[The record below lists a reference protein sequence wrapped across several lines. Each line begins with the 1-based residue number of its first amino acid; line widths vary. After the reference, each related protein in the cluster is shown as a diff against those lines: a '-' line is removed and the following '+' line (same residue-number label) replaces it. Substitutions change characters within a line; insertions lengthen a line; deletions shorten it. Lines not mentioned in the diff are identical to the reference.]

1 MYITIIAFDNF
12 HGSKPFVINGIV
24 KLAKEPENKYD
35 DEAIACEMRYYGK
48 IGYVSNS
55 TQTVIRGTMSAGR
68 LYDKIS
74 NEYFA
79 KIKFMKGNNVIAK
92 VLSIEELTE
101 EIKDEESDVHYL
113 CEDLSKVE
121 LKEEYHDNL

>member
-24 KLAKEPENKYD
+24 KLTKEPENKYD